1 MAAKRDDR
9 IHLEAAPVRVRVS
22 AGEVL
27 LADSR
32 DAITLHE
39 RGYPT
44 RWYLPH
50 ADIAP
55 DRLSPSATR
64 THCPH
69 KGEAQYYH
77 LQLPGGET
85 LEDAAWVYRQ
95 PIEAVAAIAGRVAF
109 DHPQLRLHVES
120 A

>member
-55 DRLSPSATR
+55 DRLNPSTTR